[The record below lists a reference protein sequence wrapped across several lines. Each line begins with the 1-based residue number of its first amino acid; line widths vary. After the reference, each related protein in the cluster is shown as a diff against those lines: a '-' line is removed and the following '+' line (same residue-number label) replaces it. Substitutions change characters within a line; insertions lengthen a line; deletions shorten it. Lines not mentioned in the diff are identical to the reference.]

1 MILLKVLIFNDAWR
15 IGGLKRFVILYRN
28 DFITFRIIVSDTILF
43 DFDVYAK
50 TSFATGEYPYLK
62 LAVSLNNGSTFK
74 DYLFK

>member
-1 MILLKVLIFNDAWR
+1 MISLKVLIFNDAWK
-15 IGGLKRFVILYRN
+15 IGTLKRFEIYYRYN
-28 DFITFRIIVSDTILF
+28 FITFRIIVSDTLLL

-62 LAVSLNNGSTFK
+62 LSISSDSGSTFK

>member
-1 MILLKVLIFNDAWR
+1 MISLKVLIFNDAWK
-15 IGGLKRFVILYRN
+15 IGTLKRFVILYRN
-28 DFITFRIIVSDTILF
+28 DFITFRIVVSDTLLF

-62 LAVSLNNGSTFK
+62 LSTSFDNGSTFK